1 MSNRKKILKFCSDRN
16 LTVKSLVWERNRD
29 HAYGDSWDSSCWN
42 LVLCINGVD
51 LLYAPEDDTT
61 EMAIE
66 RMFEEIEED
75 IKDNSLTTVVADTT
89 ENSRL

>member
-1 MSNRKKILKFCSDRN
+1 MSNRKKILKFCSDRG

-42 LVLCINGVD
+42 LVLLVKD
-51 LLYAPEDDTT
+51 DDRLYAPEDDTT

-66 RMFEEIEED
+66 KMFEEIEED
-75 IKDNSLTTVVADTT
+75 IKETA
-89 ENSRL
+89 